1 MILGLDMIRIKN
13 LLIIIKSNPLTLFA
27 TIILIVMIVL
37 ALFPS
42 QIAPMDPQ
50 KAHYDA
56 LRSPP
61 TMQHV
66 LGTDYAGR
74 DVASRMIYGVRTT
87 LIIAFSAV
95 ILSKTIGF
103 FWGMTS
109 GYFGGWFDL
118 LTQRI
123 IEVMLSIPSL
133 ILALLLLA
141 GLGSGRLTV
150 IIAIAV
156 GGIAGT
162 VRIIRSSVLTIKN
175 MAYVEAARAM
185 GTHPIIIIFRH
196 IAPQCFAPLLVVAS
210 VSLGGAIFA
219 EAALSFLGLG
229 ITPNAPTWGSMMS
242 VVAENYLRPLW
253 WIAIFPG
260 IALTLTI
267 MSFNLIGDELR
278 DRLDPKLRGEV
289 KDN

>member
-61 TMQHV
+61 TMQHL

-253 WIAIFPG
+253 WIAVFPG

>member
-1 MILGLDMIRIKN
+1 
-13 LLIIIKSNPLTLFA
+13 
-27 TIILIVMIVL
+27 
-37 ALFPS
+37 
-42 QIAPMDPQ
+42 
-50 KAHYDA
+50 
-56 LRSPP
+56 
-61 TMQHV
+61 
-66 LGTDYAGR
+66 
-74 DVASRMIYGVRTT
+74 
-87 LIIAFSAV
+87 
-95 ILSKTIGF
+95 
-103 FWGMTS
+103 
-109 GYFGGWFDL
+109 
-118 LTQRI
+118 
-123 IEVMLSIPSL
+123 
-133 ILALLLLA
+133 
-141 GLGSGRLTV
+141 
-150 IIAIAV
+150 
-156 GGIAGT
+156 
-162 VRIIRSSVLTIKN
+162 
-175 MAYVEAARAM
+175 MAYVEAAKAM